1 MENTSGKLASIFL
14 VAVVLSIVAAWILAR
29 RYRHAMHG
37 LMSAPLDAGRIPDA
51 DAVAAMAP
59 AAARVVPTEVRVVAA
74 PRPPAPATAINLGA
88 NRHAAVRLTL
98 ALFVISAF
106 ISVTVAVIEH
116 LLALPGQAIAWK
128 RVTLLAFI
136 DLWPTIP
143 ALGIV
148 WRWSRWQTI
157 GALLLWFVLCFG
169 LALWRSV
176 DRDSASTLIFLAWK
190 IGPAML
196 LIALLFLG
204 DATRAIAPWLL
215 PVMFGFAWASHAGLD
230 FLSAAVNRRAG
241 WLMALPSWL
250 DVSVVL
256 ALAALLPW
264 LIAWWPLKVFGRV
277 LARGYAEKRLS
288 ELGVLFT
295 SVWAIAL
302 FMELL
307 GAYHDL
313 QAGAVLLL
321 MPLAWV
327 PIGFWV
333 ASAVQPKTGRPPTLL
348 VLRVFRR
355 DAEVQKLFDAVIERW
370 RLTGNTV
377 LIAGTDLADRTLDA
391 DDIFAFI
398 DGRLAERFIRDPAEV
413 APRIAA
419 FDLERDVDGR
429 YRINECYCHDTTWEG
444 ALDALVRASDVVLMD
459 LRGFQAHNAGCLHEL
474 AVLARQTGLQR
485 VVVLADAVTDRA
497 AAAQAVAGAAPDR
510 FVWLDAGRIGSRLVR
525 DVLQQLFVVRAPS
538 HAAAARAAALR

>member
-1 MENTSGKLASIFL
+1 MDNTSGKLASIFL
-14 VAVVLSIVAAWILAR
+14 VAVVLSIVAAWLIAR
-29 RYRHAMHG
+29 RYRHAMRG
-37 LMSAPLDAGRIPDA
+37 LMSAPLEASPKP
-51 DAVAAMAP
+51 DAVAATTAGAAPVESTEGRVATATSLLGPP
-59 AAARVVPTEVRVVAA
+59 AAFDLAA
-74 PRPPAPATAINLGA
+74 NQR
-88 NRHAAVRLTL
+88 AAVRLTL
-98 ALFVISAF
+98 TLFVISAF
-106 ISVTVAVIEH
+106 ISLTVAVIEH
-116 LLALPGQAIAWK
+116 LLALPGESIAWK

-148 WRWSRWQTI
+148 WRWTRWQTI

-176 DRDSASTLIFLAWK
+176 DRDSASILIFLAWK

-230 FLSAAVNRRAG
+230 ALSSAVNQRAG
-241 WLMALPSWL
+241 WLMALTSWL
-250 DVSVVL
+250 DVYAVL
-256 ALAALLPW
+256 ALAAVLPW
-264 LIAWWPLKVFGRV
+264 LVAWWPLKAFGRV
-277 LARGYAEKRLS
+277 LARWYAKKRLS

-302 FMELL
+302 LMEML

-327 PIGFWV
+327 PVGFWV
-333 ASAVQPKTGRPPTLL
+333 ASAVQSKSGRPPTLL

-355 DAEVQKLFDAVIERW
+355 DAEVQQLFDRVIERW

-419 FDLERDVDGR
+419 FDLARDVDGR
-429 YRINECYCHDTTWEG
+429 YRINECYCHDTTWQA

-474 AVLARQTGLQR
+474 SVLARQTGLRR
-485 VVVLADAVTDRA
+485 VVVLTDAVTDRDTA
-497 AAAQAVAGAAPDR
+497 TQAVGEAAPDR
-510 FVWLDAGRIGSRLVR
+510 FVWLDASRLGAHLVR
-525 DVLQQLFVVRAPS
+525 DVLQKLFAGRAPS
-538 HAAAARAAALR
+538 PEPTRHAAAGR